1 MDQQNVPSTNSI
13 SQFNVW
19 KAVQTVFSVA
29 ILVSTIFTLWT
40 PGNLLSNEFTDKMFQ
55 ALQPQEEPLQVN
67 PPYPT
72 NRPRQKIG
80 LVSGHKGNDPGA
92 ICDDG
97 LTEAEVNL
105 RIATLTREMLI
116 DQGYEVDI
124 LDEFDKRLKLYEA
137 AVLVSIHNDSC
148 KYINDQATGFKVAAA
163 KSTLYPDRAVRLTD
177 CLTSRYQKA
186 TGLPFHYNTITADM
200 TNYHGFEEINSN
212 TPAAIIETG
221 FLNLDREILVNH
233 TDRVASGIVSGII
246 CFLRNES
253 IEPIPTK

>member
-1 MDQQNVPSTNSI
+1 MNSTS
-13 SQFNVW
+13 
-19 KAVQTVFSVA
+19 
-29 ILVSTIFTLWT
+29 
-40 PGNLLSNEFTDKMFQ
+40 
-55 ALQPQEEPLQVN
+55 
-67 PPYPT
+67 
-72 NRPRQKIG
+72 RPRLKVG

-105 RIATLTREMLI
+105 RIATLTRQLLI
-116 DQGYEVDI
+116 EQGYDVDI
-124 LDEFDKRLKLYEA
+124 LDEFDRRLRLYEA

-163 KSTLYPDRAVRLTD
+163 KSTLHPDRAVRLTD
-177 CLTSRYQKA
+177 CLTSRYEKA

-200 TNYHGFEEINSN
+200 TNYHSFEEINSN

-221 FLNLDREILVNH
+221 FLNLDRDILVNQ

-253 IEPIPTK
+253 LPEPTQRP